1 MSEKKSE
8 PAKTLTIEVTATGL
22 DEIQAKVDRLT
33 ASLKEANAAL
43 KELSGGAEIK
53 IDLNEINRGLAEV
66 ASRR

>member
-43 KELSGGAEIK
+43 
-53 IDLNEINRGLAEV
+53 
-66 ASRR
+66 